1 MTKKKNKKD
10 TSIDLNKI
18 HPFTKY
24 GVSPE
29 HLSLLSWV
37 NIFFVSGL
45 TLILKE
51 IGGYLF
57 LIFLIASIISALSLL
72 VSFFKAFIKT
82 YQIFS
87 YILVFFDALITTLW
101 MSFGGLALYVSDG
114 AVTPDDFT
122 PSRVW
127 SYLIPVIGL
136 FIVSLVSFTIYHQN
150 MVVLKLNKGR
160 AVSYPISLGAI
171 VSSVIL
177 GRHSSSPLSDTIAAI
192 IGAIIGAG
200 LFPGG
205 AVGAIF
211 CIIDLIKHPEL
222 KEYYE

>member
-1 MTKKKNKKD
+1 MAKKKNKKD
-10 TSIDLNKI
+10 TTIDLNKI

-29 HLSLLSWV
+29 HLSLLAWLNV
-37 NIFFVSGL
+37 FFVLGL

-57 LIFLIASIISALSLL
+57 LTFLVASIISVVSIV

-114 AVTPDDFT
+114 GVTPDDFT

-136 FIVSLVSFTIYHQN
+136 FIVSIVSFTIYHQN